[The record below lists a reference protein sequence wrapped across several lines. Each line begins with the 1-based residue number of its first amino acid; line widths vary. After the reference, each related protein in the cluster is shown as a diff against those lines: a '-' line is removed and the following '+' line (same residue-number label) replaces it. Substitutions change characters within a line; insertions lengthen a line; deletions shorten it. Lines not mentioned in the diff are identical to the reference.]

1 MTTDDTDRCV
11 DMFGLRTAVATLYRA
26 RHHCDDLNDSAVIRR
41 VDDAVTLLKDFAEH
55 FRGELSAA
63 CRALLD
69 PAADPRG
76 RRRTAAID
84 RLAKITHVDDS
95 SADALAALAPT
106 PVRPSRPLSLFDPQP
121 QAADA

>member
-1 MTTDDTDRCV
+1 MTTDSDRCV
-11 DMFGLRTAVATLYRA
+11 DMFGLRTAVAALYRA
-26 RHHCDDLNDSAVIRR
+26 RHFCDELDDAATIRR
-41 VDDAVTLLKDFAEH
+41 VDDAVVFLKDLVEQL
-55 FRGELSAA
+55 RGDISAA

-69 PAADPRG
+69 PAPDPSG

-84 RLAKITHVDDS
+84 RLADITHVDDS

-106 PVRPSRPLSLFDPQP
+106 PVRMGRPLSLFDPQP